1 MKVGLLAAFGGGLIT
16 AIILN
21 VPIPLFASNT
31 LGITWTICWWL
42 ANYSPGGVVARI
54 LKLAP
59 VRIPAKVRC
68 YTCTCLAQ
76 PWSLLML
83 APL

>member
-1 MKVGLLAAFGGGLIT
+1 MIT

-42 ANYSPGGVVARI
+42 ANYSPGGVVAKI

-59 VRIPAKVRC
+59 VRIPAKVCCVARPRFAMLGPAVQ
-68 YTCTCLAQ
+68 TPDAR
-76 PWSLLML
+76 PLM
-83 APL
+83 AMRDC